1 MVFFNTYLLKY
12 MKNFR
17 LISSSI
23 FFLFIATAYP
33 QKQSDSLE
41 QKLDRASGIQKVNL
55 LVQLSSEYNG
65 KSVIKMKE
73 YGEKA
78 IKEAR
83 EIQNKILEI
92 KANYALGK
100 NYYLNARY
108 NKAISYLLNALKLSE
123 QVGDSED
130 KILTIY
136 LIGIINRDLKN
147 YSKAYEYFNNT
158 KQEALK
164 ANQVTEYLLSRNEIG
179 NLLLLEG
186 KLDEALQIKKQV
198 LKEATQ
204 KKDDFVKLCCG
215 HDIGLIYEDLGDIKQ
230 ALEYY
235 LLSNKTENYRNY
247 PREIVI
253 SNINISRIYSQLKDY
268 NKSIDYA
275 NKALQIAKRYNLR
288 KEQLDLK
295 LSISNTYASRADY
308 EKAFENL
315 QEAASLRD
323 SIFNEESIR
332 QLNELQMKYE
342 TERKEREIEF
352 LKRDRAA
359 QSNLRN
365 LLIFTLVLLILIAI
379 IILKQFLYKR
389 KTTKILEE
397 KNVAL
402 EKYNLK
408 LKESETEL
416 KEINST
422 KDTFF
427 SIMSHDL
434 LNPFSSIIGI
444 SELMKND
451 FYSISDEEKM
461 HFTKQINSA
470 AKSTHHLLE
479 NLLSWASAQKRRI
492 KIDKTNFDL
501 NEVIN
506 EITSLNSA
514 SAKLKNINI
523 ITEAENKEIIS
534 ADRFMIDTVIRNLVS
549 NAIKFTP
556 QNGEVKVSLKRIDGI
571 IEIVVSDTG
580 IGIKEEELKNIFKID
595 RQIKSKGTSGE
606 TGSGLGL
613 ILCKEF
619 IEMNGGSININSK
632 LNKGSKVIINL
643 PVNN

>member
-158 KQEALK
+158 TQEALK